1 MLRQLRKPEAQAMYK
16 TVALDTIGIAYDA
29 CEKYICQQ
37 NGVQKIGDI
46 PYGGGYK
53 MLSDEF
59 SSCLREITMMGYGVI
74 MTCHLKKTLVSSD
87 EEKGEVYSYSPDLNN
102 RCLKIVNALVDV
114 LGVITQKWNEKGESE
129 RYLITRATPYITAG
143 SRYQYLDP
151 VVPFGYKE
159 LEDAIGR
166 AIDKE
171 AEIHGADAVADHVE
185 QVQSEI
191 LDFPTVRKE
200 AEFLWTKL
208 IYGDGDEPSEE
219 MAKTIQ
225 KKIEM
230 IFGQKIKLSEI
241 QEDQVDLLQLVVL
254 EMRDMVK
261 D

>member
-1 MLRQLRKPEAQAMYK
+1 M
-16 TVALDTIGIAYDA
+16 
-29 CEKYICQQ
+29 
-37 NGVQKIGDI
+37 
-46 PYGGGYK
+46 GYK

-59 SSCLREITMMGYGVI
+59 AGCLREITMMNFGVLL
-74 MTCHLKKTLVSSD
+74 TAHLKKTLVDSS
-87 EEKGEVYSYSPDLNN
+87 EEKGEVYSYTPDLNN
-102 RCLKIVNALVDV
+102 RCLKVVNSLVDV
-114 LGVITQKWNEKGESE
+114 ICIVTQKWNEKGESE

-151 VVPFGYKE
+151 VIPFGYKE

-185 QVQSEI
+185 QTQSEI

-200 AEFLWTKL
+200 AESLWMKL
-208 IYGDGDEPSEE
+208 IYGDSDEPSEE
-219 MAKTIQ
+219 MAKTLQ

>member
-1 MLRQLRKPEAQAMYK
+1 M
-16 TVALDTIGIAYDA
+16 I
-29 CEKYICQQ
+29 
-37 NGVQKIGDI
+37 
-46 PYGGGYK
+46 
-53 MLSDEF
+53 
-59 SSCLREITMMGYGVI
+59 
-74 MTCHLKKTLVSSD
+74 
-87 EEKGEVYSYSPDLNN
+87 
-102 RCLKIVNALVDV
+102 
-114 LGVITQKWNEKGESE
+114 
-129 RYLITRATPYITAG
+129 
-143 SRYQYLDP
+143 
-151 VVPFGYKE
+151 PFGYKE

-185 QVQSEI
+185 QVQSEV

-208 IYGDGDEPSEE
+208 IYGNGDDEPSKE
-219 MAKTIQ
+219 MAKTLQ